1 MLVKCW
7 AMLVTGRS
15 AEADENLHGENTGR
29 HSTSVTSFCPHRW
42 NVPIIKPL
50 HGLYH
55 VVLVFLLLLAPVSP
69 ESIALLQFH
78 YYLHCH
84 MPLESMDKPLT
95 AHFSYDLWFLLKFSA
110 VFLFISIDI

>member
-42 NVPIIKPL
+42 NVPVIKPL
-50 HGLYH
+50 PWAISCCFGFSLALGSCISRKHSSAA
-55 VVLVFLLLLAPVSP
+55 VSLLSP
-69 ESIALLQFH
+69 LPHASRK
-78 YYLHCH
+78 YG
-84 MPLESMDKPLT
+84 
-95 AHFSYDLWFLLKFSA
+95 
-110 VFLFISIDI
+110 